1 MQKIIGIGFRI
12 REWRKKAGMKCFEL
26 AKKLKVSQGALSE
39 IENEKSTPSAATIVA
54 FMEHTDIDI
63 YWMLLGKLD
72 HVHGQEKI
80 ERDPSFVI
88 NLNSQVNE
96 VLIRR
101 TE

>member
-1 MQKIIGIGFRI
+1 MEKIIGIGHRI
-12 REWRKKAGMKCFEL
+12 RKWRKKAGMKAIEL
-26 AKKLKVSQGALSE
+26 AKLLGMSQGALSE

-54 FMEHTDIDI
+54 FMERTDIDI

-80 ERDPSFVI
+80 DRDPPFII